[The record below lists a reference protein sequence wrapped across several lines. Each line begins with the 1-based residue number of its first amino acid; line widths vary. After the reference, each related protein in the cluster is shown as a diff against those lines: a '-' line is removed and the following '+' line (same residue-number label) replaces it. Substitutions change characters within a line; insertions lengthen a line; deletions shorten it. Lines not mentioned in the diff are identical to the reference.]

1 MASFGKDVLE
11 PVMEML
17 RAHAGTAPLILFG
30 IMLLEGV
37 ILTTFLFSGTLMTL
51 AAGALIKAGA
61 LDYWHVF
68 IAIFTGFW
76 VGDTINFAL
85 AHRGE
90 HWFRSLGAVKSRQAL
105 LERAEAL
112 IAKWGTAAIFISRFM
127 GPSRP
132 FVTFFAGV
140 LRMPPAGFH
149 IATVLATLLLTWG
162 LLNAG
167 ITGVELFERWK
178 AR

>member
-1 MASFGKDVLE
+1 MEMFGKEVLE
-11 PVMEML
+11 PVMAML
-17 RAHAGTAPLILFG
+17 RAHAAVAPLILFG
-30 IMLLEGV
+30 IMVLEGI

-61 LDYWHVF
+61 LDYWSVF
-68 IAIFTGFW
+68 VAIFAGFW
-76 VGDTINFAL
+76 MGDTINFAL
-85 AHRGE
+85 AYRGE
-90 HWFRSLGAVKSRQAL
+90 SWLRNLDAVKRRQAL

-127 GPSRP
+127 GPTRP

-140 LRMPPAGFH
+140 LRMPPGGFH
-149 IATVLATLLLTWG
+149 IATVLATLLLTFG

-167 ITGVELFERWK
+167 MTGVELWERFRVK
-178 AR
+178 

>member
-1 MASFGKDVLE
+1 MEMFGKEVLE
-11 PVMEML
+11 PVMAML
-17 RAHAGTAPLILFG
+17 RAHAGIAPLILFG
-30 IMLLEGV
+30 IMLLEGI
-37 ILTTFLFSGTLMTL
+37 ILTTFLFSGALMTL
-51 AAGALIKAGA
+51 AAGALIKAGV

-76 VGDTINFAL
+76 MGDTINFAL

-90 HWFRSLGAVKSRQAL
+90 HWFRNLGVVKSRQAL

-112 IAKWGTAAIFISRFM
+112 IARWGTAAIFVSRFM

-140 LRMPPAGFH
+140 LRMPAFGFH
-149 IATVLATLLLTWG
+149 VATVLATLLLTWG

-167 ITGVELFERWK
+167 ITGVELWERFK
-178 AR
+178 AK